1 MKPIVIVTD
10 IIRYHP
16 ARIGGGE
23 SYVRRLINACK
34 ILNINISVYV
44 IGAFDGVLEE
54 EKSYE
59 LHYFFNSIDELVL
72 RIREENAVVILFNLP
87 LLTKLRFW
95 SFNSL
100 FLLSLFYPANRRV
113 ALFRLLETFLFR
125 YRAILV
131 PSVKMESFYSR
142 FFRRVAVLPPI
153 IPSEFDITNFES
165 RVNVGFIGRLD
176 PRKGGRKLIDFM
188 IQNPELNFDVSY
200 IKHEGDLG
208 VLELEEEL
216 TKLCKNSSLVPQG
229 MYTRKVDTDVV
240 KNLNKSAIFLQF
252 YETLD
257 STVDL
262 PLLLLEALACG
273 CKVYTNVYFKE
284 LDEHSLLISMSHK
297 SSEGIVS
304 QEEINE
310 TTLDMRL
317 ESSSFVRSRF
327 HYVRIMKIL
336 IGELYA

>member
-1 MKPIVIVTD
+1 
-10 IIRYHP
+10 
-16 ARIGGGE
+16 
-23 SYVRRLINACK
+23 
-34 ILNINISVYV
+34 
-44 IGAFDGVLEE
+44 
-54 EKSYE
+54 
-59 LHYFFNSIDELVL
+59 
-72 RIREENAVVILFNLP
+72 
-87 LLTKLRFW
+87 
-95 SFNSL
+95 
-100 FLLSLFYPANRRV
+100 
-113 ALFRLLETFLFR
+113 
-125 YRAILV
+125 
-131 PSVKMESFYSR
+131 
-142 FFRRVAVLPPI
+142 VAVLPPI